1 MPEPSSSSVR
11 VFYPRRDR
19 AAVVRTLRDGLPR
32 LRASLPV
39 RRVVLFGSYARG
51 RHTVASDVDV
61 LVLYRGEARS
71 DAFALVKRAFE
82 LPGLE
87 PHPYS
92 EREYSAVAR
101 TIDRMTEGGVVLLD
115 EAELASGGPTIR

>member
-1 MPEPSSSSVR
+1 MPRPSSSSVR

-32 LRASLPV
+32 LCAWLPV

-51 RHTVASDVDV
+51 RHTVASDVDL
-61 LVLYRGEARS
+61 LVIYRGEARPN
-71 DAFALVKRAFE
+71 AFALVKRAFD

-87 PHPYS
+87 PHPFS
-92 EREYSAVAR
+92 EREYSAAAR

-115 EAELASGGPTIR
+115 EADPVSGGPTLR